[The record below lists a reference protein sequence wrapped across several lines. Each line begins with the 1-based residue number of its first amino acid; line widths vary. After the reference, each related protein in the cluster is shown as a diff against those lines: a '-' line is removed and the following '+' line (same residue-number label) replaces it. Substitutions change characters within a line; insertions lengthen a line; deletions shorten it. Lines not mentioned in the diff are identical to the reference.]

1 MQIKDIYTAFVQ
13 VFFNRHENSFNQS
26 IYLIILI
33 DQFNQ
38 VNNFNG
44 H

>member
-13 VFFNRHENSFNQS
+13 VFFNRHENGFNQ
-26 IYLIILI
+26 YLIILI